1 MAHIIGG
8 ASSDSLILSN
18 SLDNKHSF
26 ESSALDDVT
35 IAIKR
40 GRDEDSSNNESR
52 KKPRIHELTWAQSR
66 PPKPPES
73 ARDKHHHKI

>member
-35 IAIKR
+35 IATKR
-40 GRDEDSSNNESR
+40 GRDKDSSNNKLY
-52 KKPRIHELTWAQSR
+52 KKPRIYKLT
-66 PPKPPES
+66 
-73 ARDKHHHKI
+73 